1 MAVDYLSAINKQ
13 GSGLN
18 VTQIVDSLVQAET
31 APIESRIQTQIDEK
45 NAAISAYGVLAGE
58 LGKLKDF
65 ASSSKGST
73 AFSVSSN
80 NTAVGVSVTDP
91 TKAKAFNANISVS
104 SLASSQTLEFSGFSS
119 KTSAINTGSIGI
131 DFGTWGSSGFSVN
144 SAKTSQS
151 IQVNSANNNLSS
163 LADSLNAIAG
173 VNAAVTDKGDG
184 TFSLIVNSDTGTKN
198 ALRLTVAEASGDAG
212 LAQFDNTSTNSS
224 KQVVAA
230 ADANINLNGVN
241 ITRSSNVVSDLFD
254 GYEFR
259 LNSTTTTQATVQSN
273 TDTNAAYSKTLEFVD
288 MFNGAYST
296 LNALTKRGIDG
307 EESGALASDLTANT
321 IKRKLRSLVSSELAG
336 FGTSGRYLSEL
347 GIRTER
353 DGSLSVTEADF
364 KKAFEREPILF
375 DVMLNSMASSDNPS
389 VKVTH
394 ESDIL
399 QPKGGVYNF
408 VGESGGNAATLNG
421 VALTGST
428 LADGTKKYTAISGD
442 GTGLRLAVSG
452 SVSSATVYYGES
464 FFSKLESYVKDL
476 VSSTGVLAK
485 SEAQAST
492 SISEFNEDKVDL
504 EAKIEAIRQRY
515 MSQFAAMES
524 AVTGFKK
531 TGEFLTG
538 FIDSLSP
545 DK

>member
-31 APIESRIQTQIDEK
+31 APIESRIQRKIEEK
-45 NAAISAYGVLAGE
+45 NAAISAYGTLAGE

-65 ASSSKGST
+65 ASSSKGTT

-80 NTAVGVSVTDP
+80 NSAVGVSVTDP

-104 SLASSQTLEFSGFSS
+104 ALASSQTLEFAGFSS
-119 KTSAINTGSIGI
+119 KTAAINTGSINI
-131 DFGTWGSSGFSVN
+131 DFGTWSGDDFTVN
-144 SAKTSQS
+144 SSKVAQS
-151 IQVNSANNNLSS
+151 LQVNSGNNNLSS
-163 LADSLNAIAG
+163 LADSLNTIDG

-184 TFSLIVNSDTGTKN
+184 TFSLIVNSDTGAKN
-198 ALRLTVAEASGDAG
+198 AMRFTVTEESGDAG
-212 LAQFDNTSTNSS
+212 LSQFDTTSTNAS
-224 KQVVAA
+224 KEVVSA
-230 ADANINLNGVN
+230 ADALINLNGVN
-241 ITRSSNVVSDLFD
+241 ITRTSNVVTDIFD

-259 LNSTTTTQATVQSN
+259 LNATTTTTATVQSN
-273 TDTNAAYSKTLEFVD
+273 TDTNIAYAKTLEFVE
-288 MFNGAYST
+288 MFNGVYGT
-296 LNALTKRGIDG
+296 LNALTKRGIEG
-307 EESGALASDLTANT
+307 EESGALAGDLTANT
-321 IKRKLRSLVSSELAG
+321 IKRKLRSLVAEELPG
-336 FGTSGRYLSEL
+336 FEDQGRYLSEL

-353 DGSLSVTEADF
+353 DGSLSLSESDF

-375 DVMLNSMASSDNPS
+375 DVMLNSIARSDNPL
-389 VKVTH
+389 VTVTH
-394 ESDIL
+394 ESEIL
-399 QPKGGVYNF
+399 QPKGGVYSF
-408 VGESGGNAATLNG
+408 VGEDGESSATLDG
-421 VALTGST
+421 IALSGST

-442 GTGLRLAVSG
+442 VTGLRLSVSG
-452 SVSSATVYYGES
+452 TVTSANVYYGES

-485 SEAQAST
+485 SENQANS
-492 SISEFNEDKVDL
+492 SIAEFNDDRADL
-504 EAKIEAIRQRY
+504 EEKIEAIRQRY
-515 MSQFAAMES
+515 MAQFSAMES

>member
-1 MAVDYLSAINKQ
+1 MT
-13 GSGLN
+13 
-18 VTQIVDSLVQAET
+18 VTE
-31 APIESRIQTQIDEK
+31 
-45 NAAISAYGVLAGE
+45 
-58 LGKLKDF
+58 
-65 ASSSKGST
+65 
-73 AFSVSSN
+73 
-80 NTAVGVSVTDP
+80 
-91 TKAKAFNANISVS
+91 
-104 SLASSQTLEFSGFSS
+104 
-119 KTSAINTGSIGI
+119 
-131 DFGTWGSSGFSVN
+131 SSG
-144 SAKTSQS
+144 
-151 IQVNSANNNLSS
+151 
-163 LADSLNAIAG
+163 D
-173 VNAAVTDKGDG
+173 
-184 TFSLIVNSDTGTKN
+184 
-198 ALRLTVAEASGDAG
+198 EG
-212 LAQFDNTSTNSS
+212 LAQFDTTSTNSS

-230 ADANINLNGVN
+230 ADATINLNGVN

-259 LNSTTTTQATVQSN
+259 LNATTSTAATVQSN
-273 TDTNAAYSKTLEFVD
+273 IDSNVAYAKTLEFVN
-288 MFNGAYST
+288 MFNGAFST

-307 EESGALASDLTANT
+307 EESGALAGDLTANT

-353 DGSLSVTEADF
+353 DGSLSVTETDF

-399 QPKGGVYNF
+399 QPKGGIYNF
-408 VGESGGNAATLNG
+408 VGESDGNAATLNG
-421 VALTGST
+421 VALSGST

-442 GTGLRLAVSG
+442 GTGLRLSVSG

>member
-1 MAVDYLSAINKQ
+1 M
-13 GSGLN
+13 
-18 VTQIVDSLVQAET
+18 
-31 APIESRIQTQIDEK
+31 
-45 NAAISAYGVLAGE
+45 
-58 LGKLKDF
+58 
-65 ASSSKGST
+65 
-73 AFSVSSN
+73 
-80 NTAVGVSVTDP
+80 
-91 TKAKAFNANISVS
+91 
-104 SLASSQTLEFSGFSS
+104 
-119 KTSAINTGSIGI
+119 
-131 DFGTWGSSGFSVN
+131 
-144 SAKTSQS
+144 
-151 IQVNSANNNLSS
+151 
-163 LADSLNAIAG
+163 
-173 VNAAVTDKGDG
+173 
-184 TFSLIVNSDTGTKN
+184 
-198 ALRLTVAEASGDAG
+198 
-212 LAQFDNTSTNSS
+212 
-224 KQVVAA
+224 
-230 ADANINLNGVN
+230 
-241 ITRSSNVVSDLFD
+241 
-254 GYEFR
+254 
-259 LNSTTTTQATVQSN
+259 QSN

-408 VGESGGNAATLNG
+408 VGEAGGNAATLNG

-485 SEAQAST
+485 SEAQATT